1 MAQAR
6 KLHDEFFKKAKADG
20 YVARSAYKLQEI
32 DDRKKVLRSG
42 DRVLDLGCAPGSWL
56 QVVQERIGPRGL
68 AVGVDLKAVSPD
80 TGLGRGVSNVRT
92 IVADVFA
99 LTPESI
105 AAELG
110 RADGRRDRQAPGAGA
125 DSPPAP
131 GLRFNVILSDM
142 APSTEGGAG
151 GTVDHLRSMQLCR
164 RVLALA
170 VTLLENRGS
179 LVMKVFE
186 GEHYPALLRETEN
199 VFGDVKGFKPD
210 SSRDVSREM
219 FIIAKGFKREKA
231 ATPIPLPP
239 GVAKAAPEPRPGWGA
254 PKGPGR

>member
-32 DDRKKVLRSG
+32 DERKRVLKSG
-42 DRVLDLGCAPGSWL
+42 DRVLDLGCSPGSWL

-68 AVGVDLKAVSPD
+68 AVGVDLKAVSAE
-80 TGLGRGVSNVRT
+80 TGFARGGNVRT

-105 AAELG
+105 AAELAK
-110 RADGRRDRQAPGAGA
+110 ADGRVREEAAGPGM
-125 DSPPAP
+125 
-131 GLRFNVILSDM
+131 RFNVILSDM

-186 GEHYPALLRETEN
+186 GEHYPALLRETEA
-199 VFGDVKGFKPD
+199 VFGDVKGFKPE

-231 ATPIPLPP
+231 ATPIPIPP
-239 GVAKAAPEPRPGWGA
+239 GIARAAPAPRPGWGA
-254 PKGPGR
+254 PKGPSR